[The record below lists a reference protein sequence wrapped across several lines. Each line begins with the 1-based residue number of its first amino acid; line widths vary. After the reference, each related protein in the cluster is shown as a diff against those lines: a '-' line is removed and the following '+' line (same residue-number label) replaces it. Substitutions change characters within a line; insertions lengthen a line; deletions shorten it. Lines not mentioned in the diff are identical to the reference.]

1 MPEAVSLFSGSL
13 SSSIAT
19 EIAINYCEMDP
30 VIILTFRSPFFRHYD
45 DIKELANRLWPDSQF
60 RSKSIKRETK
70 GIASSEDLDS
80 GDGYCD
86 ACKVTLL
93 EVGGEFLARVNADF
107 LVSGDNVFNFEEGEL
122 AELDRRAG
130 VEEKVFRPLCS
141 NLPESIAGKEVRV
154 DTKYDNPEDRESLQD
169 LAGKLGIEKEID
181 YYGAEERCKLTDQN
195 YRGRLEDLAREGGF
209 NINDMRLLDFDKYYK
224 ISPDTKVV
232 LGEDSDEKREL
243 HNYFLP
249 RDLRFYLPTCE
260 GPMALVRSEWKKKTD
275 SAVDEIVNLA
285 ARITVTR
292 SEIERNVR
300 VPVNYRFENDNETYT
315 IDVLPLVDGELDDF
329 SL

>member
-30 VIILTFRSPFFRHYD
+30 VIILTFRSPFFRRYD

-70 GIASSEDLDS
+70 RIASSGELDGS
-80 GDGYCD
+80 PGYCD
-86 ACKVTLL
+86 RCKVTLL
-93 EVGGEFLARVNADF
+93 EVGGEFLRRVNADF
-107 LVSGDNVFNFEEGEL
+107 LVSGDEGFNFEEEEL
-122 AELDRRAG
+122 AELDRRANLEG
-130 VEEKVFRPLCS
+130 KVFRPLCS
-141 NLPESIAGKEVRV
+141 NFPEPMSGKEVRG
-154 DTKYDNPEDRESLQD
+154 DAKYDNPGDRESLRE
-169 LAGKLGIEKEID
+169 LAGKLGLEEDLD
-181 YYGAEERCKLTDQN
+181 YYGAEDRCKLTDPN
-195 YRGRLEDLAREGGF
+195 YRGRLEDLASEGGF
-209 NINDMRLLDFDKYYK
+209 NINDLRLLDFDKYYK

-232 LGEDSDEKREL
+232 LGENSDEKREL

-260 GPMALVRSEWKKKTD
+260 GPMALVRSEWEEKPD
-275 SAVDEIVNLA
+275 CDIDEIIKLA
-285 ARITVTR
+285 ARITVTK

-300 VPVNYRFENDNETYT
+300 VPVNYRFEKDNETYT
-315 IDVLPLVDGELDDF
+315 IDVPPLVDGELDDF